1 MARGWWDPICC
12 LMAAGAPPVLCTHRT
27 GQQTRR
33 TPASFKIS
41 LLFIFFAFWI
51 TNTLAATSLGF
62 HPHPR
67 EHSTLSPSSAEQV
80 NNNNKKSPARSLRMG
95 PDAYFEGVAENWVVA
110 VLASRSQT
118 EKEAY
123 KGEKWAKKYLAIL
136 PLPKEQEDKEKI
148 VI

>member
-1 MARGWWDPICC
+1 MG
-12 LMAAGAPPVLCTHRT
+12 
-27 GQQTRR
+27 
-33 TPASFKIS
+33 SS
-41 LLFIFFAFWI
+41 LLPSPPSTVHSQDRTTDKAHSSIVQDFTFIYFFAFWI
-51 TNTLAATSLGF
+51 TNTLAETSLGF

-67 EHSTLSPSSAEQV
+67 ERSTLSPSSVEQV